1 MMKIYEVKIEK
12 VSADWVHKGWEQ
24 VALTL
29 TEEKAN
35 EIAKAKAKE
44 IIIMPTWWMTYGHT
58 GNFKP
63 FVKVV
68 ELGEVVE

>member
-12 VSADWVHKGWEQ
+12 VNADWAHKGWEQ

-35 EIAKAKAKE
+35 EIAETKAKE
-44 IIIMPTWWMTYGHT
+44 IIIMPTWWITYGHT
-58 GNFKP
+58 FNFKP

-68 ELGEVVE
+68 ELEVVE